1 MLYDLKIHQIA
12 FLSMTKRE
20 AKVAS
25 YLLSGKEGLRD
36 RITRQVEPWIFGMG
50 EALRNSHL
58 PHITL
63 YLTTKLYVCKVY
75 EFVSSVSDSK
85 GNLEKNTS
93 QIRKFRIFLRLKYL
107 VGA

>member
-36 RITRQVEPWIFGMG
+36 CEIAR
-50 EALRNSHL
+50 
-58 PHITL
+58 
-63 YLTTKLYVCKVY
+63 
-75 EFVSSVSDSK
+75 SDH
-85 GNLEKNTS
+85 
-93 QIRKFRIFLRLKYL
+93 
-107 VGA
+107 